1 MRHRDHLLGSACP
14 PRRHPN
20 CMVGASVTAL
30 LVQLAGRALQFTAAG
45 LCAAAGAVA
54 LTPIAVAAHQNLD
67 ATTRAV
73 EESSRPVPHEHPRQ
87 VEVVLDGIVRGC
99 NTDAAPVIDTV

>member
-1 MRHRDHLLGSACP
+1 MRHRQHLLGSTRS

-20 CMVGASVTAL
+20 CMVSASVMAL
-30 LVQLAGRALQFTAAG
+30 LVQLARRALQFTAGGRGTAI
-45 LCAAAGAVA
+45 GAVA

-73 EESSRPVPHEHPRQ
+73 EESSRLFPHEHPRQ
-87 VEVVLDGIVRGC
+87 AEVVLDGIVRGC